1 MKFAFDVWTARAGHV
16 LRTVAARAAALLRGG
31 LGELRWTPPPW
42 WRRSSAVTSRL
53 RAGIN
58 RNPRR
63 NGLIAASML
72 VLGVAALGAWHWYR
86 GLPKPVEYT
95 VEAAN
100 IERTCY
106 ECDPP
111 GKPNA
116 AILHFS
122 GSVAPLGDT
131 GKVVD
136 PVRSGFKMQPAFAG
150 EWRWQDD
157 RTLVFTPKAD
167 WPLGQVY
174 TVSFNRHGFTT
185 PQARLAS
192 YSAEFSSP
200 VFAVA
205 LESNEF
211 YQDPTVA
218 ADKKVV
224 STLKFTQAVDPATLE
239 RRISLKLYGKV
250 NDEREQEQSPAPG
263 FTVTYDKLKLHAYVQ
278 SAQLAVLPKG
288 GRIELHVDAGVR
300 AARGGNETSKAL
312 ADSVA
317 VPGLYSLKVQD
328 LRLTVARNE
337 RDEPSQAL
345 VVETSHSVTE
355 TEMSARVRAWVLPEK
370 HPDARAQAAWEKR
383 RTRRPYLWSASA
395 VTPTVLAS
403 AAPLPL
409 AYVANERD
417 HVELHSF
424 AVKAEPGRQV
434 YVQVDKGLRSFGGY
448 LMADAV
454 AEVLSVPEYPKEV
467 RIASQG
473 ALLALSGSH
482 KLSLFTRDVAALRI
496 QVGRLLPDQLQHLV
510 TQSGGDFA
518 HPAFNNYEFN
528 DANVTERY
536 TDIMTL
542 PTLPAGTANYQTLDL
557 GSYLGKPG
565 ANRQGIFILN
575 IQAYDP
581 VHKKLV
587 NAGEG
592 DGSVSDTRLVVVTD
606 LGLLAK
612 KSVDGSQDVFVQS
625 IPGGD
630 PVAGVGVEIVG
641 RNGMS
646 VLHETT
652 DAAGHV
658 HFPDLR
664 GFRDEREPVLYL
676 ARRGADSAFLP
687 IKSHVDTLDLS
698 RFDVGGVS
706 NRSER
711 AALSAYLFSDRGI
724 YRPGDEIRAAAIVKT
739 QDWRRLPDGMPLR
752 IQIVDPRGIAIKQ
765 ELIHLSAA
773 GFEEIRYQT
782 RESAAVGNY
791 TVNVLLIKS
800 EDREELIGS
809 MTVKV
814 QEFLPDRLKMST
826 HFSTELAEGWVSP
839 EKLQAEISLEN
850 LFGTAAA
857 NRRVQATMR
866 LTPALPAFTRFRDY
880 QFRDPQLAKD
890 GFTENLSEQRTSTEG
905 KAVFDLN
912 LNRFARATY
921 RVSLVTQGFEADGG
935 RGVTGEAAQLV
946 SSLPFLVGWK
956 ADGRLDFVAR
966 GAARSVELLAIDQ
979 KLARVGAPGLR
990 LRRIERRYVSVLLKQ
1005 DSGVYKYESK
1015 LKEVALDERTF
1026 ELPAG
1031 STQLALDTTTPG
1043 NFSYLLADGTGQVY
1057 ARIDYT
1063 VAGAA
1068 NLSRSLE
1075 KNAELQIA
1083 LDRHDYAPGD
1093 TISMQLQA
1101 PYVGAGLITIERDH
1115 VYSWQWF
1122 RTTTTSS
1129 VQKIKVPEGLEGNG
1143 YVSVS
1148 FVRDPASPEIYTS
1161 PLSYGVQ
1168 PFSISLDARRNAVQL
1183 RAATLV
1189 KPGQKLAMSY
1199 RTAQPARIALFA
1211 VDEGILQVARYKTP
1225 DPLAHFFQKRSL
1237 DVSTRQVL
1245 DLILPEFR
1253 AAMLAA
1259 PGGDQGGLLGANLN
1273 PFKRKT
1279 DRPVAWW
1286 SGILDASS
1294 QEKQLEWTVPDY
1306 FNGRLRIIAVA
1317 VNDASIGVAEQSTL
1331 VRADFVLSPNAPLN
1345 ASPGDEFEVS
1355 VGVANNLAGSGREA
1369 PIVVSVEPSAQFA
1382 VIGAA
1387 QQTLKI
1393 AELGEGVAHFRVR
1406 TRDEP
1411 GSGTLR
1417 FGARLGER
1425 GAQLATTVSVRP
1437 AVAYMSSLLA
1447 GSFKGKARVALTR
1460 NLYPQ
1465 YRTLRASLSTM
1476 PLTLAHG
1483 LTGYLNRYPY
1493 SCTEQLVSQ
1502 AMPAI
1507 VLAHRPEFG
1516 TLKSTEGATLQSL
1529 LDELRARQTGDGSF
1543 RYWAGGVESVD
1554 FVSVYALHVLLEAS
1568 ERGSAV
1574 PADLMASGKTFL
1586 TRLARRDGDSL
1597 ADERTS
1603 AYAIYLLARQGNV
1616 VANEAAALQKRLETR
1631 YAKAWSQ
1638 DIAAAWLGAAYQ
1650 LMKQD
1655 RLAERAIGGVAFGAQ
1670 ADVDRWHEPMASDAM
1685 LLYLL
1690 ARHFPERLARLP
1702 DAMLDGIVTRV
1713 QNGDYDSLSAATTV
1727 LALDAYASAAATGGA
1742 PKFGATANLADHSQQ
1757 SLALP
1762 AGLFPATEVPATART
1777 LDFSSD
1783 SPLRSYYLVNQSGF
1797 DRQPPT
1803 QAISKGL
1810 EITREFLTAD
1820 GKSVSKVKVGDEV
1833 TVHIR
1838 FRALDHATLEDA
1850 VLVDMLP
1857 GGFDLVIPGTPP
1869 GAQALLRSSGDA
1881 AGEGQS
1887 EGQSEGEDGSGM
1899 GADGEGDQQGCTCQF
1914 LLSRP
1919 RGFPDFA
1926 DLREDRV
1933 VLYGSATDQVQEFS
1947 YRIKATNAGTFL
1959 VPAAFGEAMYHPQVK
1974 ARSVTAQMVVER
1986 P

>member
-1 MKFAFDVWTARAGHV
+1 MKAQIGVA
-16 LRTVAARAAALLRGG
+16 AARAAQISHRVAAGMAGALRRG
-31 LGELRWTPPPW
+31 LGEVQWTPPPW
-42 WRRSSAVTSRL
+42 LQRCCAVTRRL
-53 RAGIN
+53 RSTLNG
-58 RNPRR
+58 NPRR
-63 NGLIAASML
+63 NGLIAASVL
-72 VLGVAALGAWHWYR
+72 VLGIAAIGAWRWYQS
-86 GLPKPVEYT
+86 LPKPVEYA
-95 VEAAN
+95 VAVAN

-122 GSVAPLGDT
+122 GSVAPLSDA
-131 GKVVD
+131 GKTID
-136 PVRSGFKMQPAFAG
+136 PDKAGFGMRPAFAG

-157 RTLVFTPKAD
+157 RTLVFAPKAD

-174 TVSFNRHGFTT
+174 TVTFERRGFTA

-192 YSAEFSSP
+192 YSAQFSSP
-200 VFAVA
+200 VFGVA

-211 YQDPTVA
+211 YQDPTAA

-224 STLKFTQAVDPATLE
+224 STLKFTQPVDPATLE
-239 RRISLKLYGKV
+239 RRISLKLYSKI
-250 NDEREQEQSPAPG
+250 NDEREQEQLPAPAYA
-263 FTVTYDKLKLHAYVQ
+263 VTYDKLKLHAYVQ
-278 SAQLAVLPKG
+278 TAQLAVLPKG
-288 GRIELHVDAGVR
+288 GRIELRVDAGVR
-300 AARGGNETSKAL
+300 AARGSNETQQAL

-317 VPGLYSLKVQD
+317 VPGLYSLKVQE

-355 TEMSARVRAWVLPEK
+355 AQMSSRVRAWVLPDK
-370 HPDARAQAAWEKR
+370 HPDVRLQAAWEKL
-383 RTRRPYLWSASA
+383 RTKRPYFWSAIA
-395 VTPTVLAS
+395 VTPAVLAA

-424 AVKAEPGRQV
+424 AVKTEPGRQV

-448 LMADAV
+448 LMADA
-454 AEVLSVPEYPKEV
+454 AAQVLSVPEYPKEV
-467 RIASQG
+467 RIAYQG

-482 KLSLFTRDVAALRI
+482 KLTLFSRDVAALRV

-518 HPAFNNYEFN
+518 HPSFNNYEFN

-536 TDIMTL
+536 TDVMVL

-557 GSYLGKPG
+557 SNYLVKPG
-565 ANRQGIFILN
+565 ANRQGIFVLN

-581 VHKKLV
+581 VHKQQV
-587 NAGEG
+587 EARDG
-592 DGSVSDTRLVVVTD
+592 DGSVSDTRLIVVTD

-625 IPGGD
+625 LTSGD
-630 PVAGVGVEIVG
+630 AAAGVSVEIVA
-641 RNGMS
+641 RNGVS

-652 DAAGHV
+652 DATGHV
-658 HFPDLR
+658 HFADLR

-676 ARRGADSAFLP
+676 AKRGTDSAFLP
-687 IKSHVDTLDLS
+687 IKSHLETLDLS
-698 RFDVGGVS
+698 RFDVGGIS
-706 NRSER
+706 NRAEH
-711 AALSAYLFSDRGI
+711 AALSAFLFSDRGI

-739 QDWRRLPDGMPLR
+739 QDWRRLPDGLPLR
-752 IQIVDPRGIAIKQ
+752 VQIIDPRGIAIKR

-782 RESAAVGNY
+782 RQGAAVGNY

-809 MTVKV
+809 MAVKV
-814 QEFLPDRLKMST
+814 QEFLPDRLKLST
-826 HFSTELAEGWVSP
+826 HFSSELAEGWVNP
-839 EKLQAEISLEN
+839 EKLQAAITLEN

-866 LTPALPAFTRFRDY
+866 LTPALPSFARYRDY
-880 QFRDPQLAKD
+880 QFRDPQFAKD
-890 GFTENLSEQRTSTEG
+890 GFTENLSDQRTSAEG
-905 KAVFDLN
+905 KALFDLN
-912 LNRFARATY
+912 LARFARATY
-921 RVSLVTQGFEADGG
+921 RVSLVTQGYEADGG
-935 RGVTGEAAQLV
+935 RGVTAEAAQLV
-946 SSLPFLVGWK
+946 SNLPFLVGWK

-966 GAARSVELLAIDQ
+966 GTARSVELLAIDQ
-979 KLARVGAPGLR
+979 KLARVNAPGLIVK
-990 LRRIERRYVSVLLKQ
+990 RIERRYVSVLLKQ

-1015 LKEVALDERTF
+1015 LKEVALDERAL
-1026 ELPAG
+1026 ELPAT
-1031 STQLALDTTTPG
+1031 SAQLALDTTTPG
-1043 NFSYLLADGTGQVY
+1043 NFSYQVVDAAGQVY
-1057 ARIDYT
+1057 ARIDYS

-1075 KNAELQIA
+1075 KNAELQIV

-1093 TISMQLQA
+1093 TISMQIQA

-1129 VQKIKVPEGLEGNG
+1129 VQKIRVPEGLEGNG

-1148 FVRDPASPEIYTS
+1148 FVRDPASPEIYTT

-1168 PFSISLDARRNAVQL
+1168 PFSISLDARRNTVQL
-1183 RAATLV
+1183 HAAALV
-1189 KPGQKLAMSY
+1189 KPGHKLTISY
-1199 RTAQPARIALFA
+1199 RTAQSSRIALFA

-1273 PFKRKT
+1273 PFKRKS

-1286 SGILDASS
+1286 SGIVNAGS
-1294 QEKQLEWTVPDY
+1294 QQHQLEWTVPDY

-1317 VNDASIGVAEQSTL
+1317 VNDATIGIAEQSTL

-1355 VGVANNLAGSGREA
+1355 VGVANNVVGSGREA
-1369 PIVVSVEPSAQFA
+1369 LVSVSVEPSAQFA
-1382 VIGAA
+1382 IVGPA
-1387 QQTLKI
+1387 QLALNI
-1393 AELGEGVAHFRVR
+1393 PELGEGVARFRVR

-1417 FGARLGER
+1417 FSASQGARS
-1425 GAQLATTVSVRP
+1425 AQLAATVSVRP

-1447 GSFKGKARVALTR
+1447 GSFKGKTRVAVTR
-1460 NLYPQ
+1460 SLYPQ
-1465 YRTLRASLSTM
+1465 YRTLQASLSTL

-1483 LTGYLNRYPY
+1483 LSAYLARYPY

-1516 TLKSTEGATLQSL
+1516 ALKGKDDATLASV

-1543 RYWAGGVESVD
+1543 RYWAGGVESID

-1568 ERGSAV
+1568 ERGNAV
-1574 PADLMASGKTFL
+1574 PADLLESGKAFL
-1586 TRLARRDGDSL
+1586 MRMARRDGDSL
-1597 ADERTS
+1597 AEERTS
-1603 AYAIYLLARQGNV
+1603 AYAIYLLARQGRV
-1616 VANEAAALQKRLETR
+1616 VANEAAAVQKRLETR
-1631 YAKAWSQ
+1631 YAKLWPQ
-1638 DIAAAWLGAAYQ
+1638 DIVAAYLAAAYQ

-1655 RLAERAIGGVAFGAQ
+1655 RLAERAIGGVAFGAP
-1670 ADVDRWHEPMASDAM
+1670 ADVDRWHAPMASDAM

-1690 ARHFPERLARLP
+1690 ARHFPERLSRLP
-1702 DAMLDGIVTRV
+1702 DSMLDRIVLRV

-1742 PKFGATANLADHSQQ
+1742 VKFSATANLGDQ
-1757 SLALP
+1757 SRQLLALP
-1762 AGLFPATEVPATART
+1762 EGLFSKADVPATART
-1777 LDFSSD
+1777 LDFTSD
-1783 SPLRSYYLVNQSGF
+1783 SALRSYYLINQSGF
-1797 DRQPPT
+1797 DRVPPT

-1810 EITREFLTAD
+1810 EITREFLSAE
-1820 GKSVSKVKVGDEV
+1820 GKSVSKVKIGDEV
-1833 TVHIR
+1833 IVHIR
-1838 FRALDHATLEDA
+1838 FRTLDHVTLDDA

-1857 GGFDLVIPGTPP
+1857 GGFDLVIPNAAPEVQP
-1869 GAQALLRSSGDA
+1869 LRRSSGEA
-1881 AGEGQS
+1881 ESEGEGAGEGAV
-1887 EGQSEGEDGSGM
+1887 EM
-1899 GADGEGDQQGCTCQF
+1899 DGEEGGEQAGCACLF
-1914 LLSRP
+1914 LLTRP

-1933 VLYGSATDQVQEFS
+1933 VLYGSASDQVQEFS
-1947 YRIKATNAGTFL
+1947 YRIKATNAGAFI
-1959 VPAAFGEAMYHPQVK
+1959 VPAAYGESMYHPQVK
-1974 ARSVTAQMVVER
+1974 ARSVSAHMVVER
-1986 P
+1986 Q